1 MKKICL
7 SLLLLIFFHSLS
19 IGQDVYIYN
28 SKGDKIYFNKTGKN
42 VIRIENISDTNTVK
56 EIKRLD
62 SNAIVLT
69 NQLVISDINT
79 SRISTFSAK
88 SSISTTDLLSVGEDF
103 YWVEKNGIILKVKP
117 GIDVDTLLN
126 LNNIGYK
133 KREQLGSDENVFIV
147 ELQNGYDAISICN
160 SLFESGNVV
169 FAQPNWGMYG
179 KFVQNDK
186 YSYQWN
192 LHTNSA
198 YDINVEAAWNLAE
211 GEGIKVAVLDEG
223 VELTHPD
230 LVTNLLPGYD
240 VVDAPQV
247 GAEGSNK
254 AIDDHGTRCAGIIA
268 ASDNN
273 IGIKGIAYKSKIIP
287 IRIGHSDSND
297 SRYWE
302 TTSTGIVRAIT
313 YAWDTAGADILSNSW
328 SHSGDKSE
336 AIYNEINRAIQYGR
350 GGKGCVV
357 AFAAGNNDSNEVR
370 YPSYLPNVI
379 SVGAMS
385 PCGERKSPASC
396 DGETSWGSNYGSGL
410 NVVAPGVLIPTTDI
424 NSGYV
429 NNFNGTSAACPHVAG
444 VAALMLSANPNLTS
458 AQVKN
463 IIEQTAK
470 KIRPDLYVY
479 SDSSIYPN
487 GTWNNQVGYGLVDAY
502 AAVTKAMDVDLY
514 ISDTTGD
521 NGAENLALKY
531 MWNSPDIWIE
541 DLDGNTVNNPV
552 EGGEYKVC
560 VRIHNK
566 SNIPST
572 GNERLFLNWAKAGIN
587 LPWPNGWN
595 GSRTIDC
602 DGEKYMSGSIGNS
615 NGIIISEIIQPNSFI
630 EKKIS
635 WYIPLSEDF
644 NCGIFA
650 GSEELWHFCLLARV
664 HDSDTI
670 IGENLNSYPIDT
682 FVTLNNNVAWKNLT
696 VIEGSNN
703 RAVVWLQNH
712 FNTAQKFR
720 LHFTA
725 HPNSKNESLSK
736 YAETYIRLS
745 PNVFKAWTSGGKKG
759 NGISVVDENRLR
771 ITSDN
776 ATLEN
781 IPLPANAVGMLETE
795 VNFLSEAI
803 PQDKTFTFDIAM
815 YDANG
820 KTLYGGEH
828 YMAIRDDKRTFDVVA
843 MQNQTA
849 MPEESVTFN
858 AVNIGEP
865 ATYVW
870 YNAAGDSI
878 ASGTTLSTTATQ
890 SQQYRL
896 SVQATA
902 DGYKGYDTVSLVVRN
917 AVITSLSPN
926 PATNQVVV
934 SYSVTNQVQSG
945 TVQIANTNGIVLSST
960 PFTAPQ
966 TSTTLNLQNLT
977 AGQYN
982 VRLVSSTGEVM
993 DTKTL
998 IVQ

>member
-1 MKKICL
+1 MKKIFSTL
-7 SLLLLIFFHSLS
+7 ILLIFFHLAS

-28 SKGDKIYFNKTGKN
+28 SKGDKIYFNRTGRN
-42 VIRIENISDTNTVK
+42 VIRIENISDSNVVK
-56 EIKRLD
+56 EIEMLD

-69 NQLVISDINT
+69 NQQVISDINT
-79 SRISTFSAK
+79 SRIRAFSAK
-88 SSISTTDLLSVGEDF
+88 SSISTTELLSIGEEF
-103 YWVEKNGIILKVKP
+103 YWVEKNGIILKMKP
-117 GIDVDTLLN
+117 GIDVDSLLN

-133 KREQLGSDENVFIV
+133 KREQLGSDESVFIV

-179 KFVQNDK
+179 KFAQNDR

-223 VELTHPD
+223 IELTHPD
-230 LVTNLLPGYD
+230 LVANLLPGYD
-240 VVDAPQV
+240 ATDGSQV
-247 GAEGSNK
+247 GGEGSHQ
-254 AIDDHGTRCAGIIA
+254 AGDDHGTRCAGIIA
-268 ASDNN
+268 AADNS

-287 IRIGHSDSND
+287 IRIAYSDPNRQDKKWKS
-297 SRYWE
+297 
-302 TTSTGIVRAIT
+302 TTEWNVNAIE
-313 YAWDTAGADILSNSW
+313 YAWRTVGADVLSNSW
-328 SHSGDKSE
+328 SYRNNFDD
-336 AIYNEINRAIQYGR
+336 AVNYEINRAIQYGR
-350 GGKGCVV
+350 GGKGCIVV
-357 AFAAGNNDSNEVR
+357 FAAGNYDSNEVK

-385 PCGERKSPASC
+385 PCGERKSPTSC

-463 IIEQTAK
+463 IIEQTAQ

-479 SDSSIYPN
+479 TNTSTHPN
-487 GTWNNQVGYGLVDAY
+487 GTWNDSVGYGLVDAY
-502 AAVTKAMDVDLY
+502 AAVMKAIDVDLY

-541 DLDGNTVNNPV
+541 ELGGGSVDNPI
-552 EGGEYKVC
+552 GGRTYNVC

-566 SNIPST
+566 SNVPST
-572 GNERLFLNWAKAGIN
+572 GNERLFINWAKAGVN
-587 LPWPNGWN
+587 LPWPGGWD

-602 DGEKYMSGSIGNS
+602 DGEKYMSGSVTYS
-615 NGIIISEIIQPNSFI
+615 NGEPIPVIPANSSYT
-630 EKKIS
+630 KKVQ
-635 WYIPLSEDF
+635 WFVPFAEDY
-644 NCGIFA
+644 NCGIFE
-650 GSEELWHFCLLARV
+650 GSAEQLHFCLLARV
-664 HDSDTI
+664 HDDDTI
-670 IGENLNSYPIDT
+670 VGENLNSYPIDT
-682 FVTLNNNVAWKNLT
+682 FVTQNNNVAWKN
-696 VIEGSNN
+696 ISIINGAKNK
-703 RAVVWLQNH
+703 AVVWLQNH
-712 FNTAQKFR
+712 LSTTQMFR

-725 HPNSKNESLSK
+725 HPNSKNELLGQ

-745 PNVFKAWTSGGKKG
+745 PNVYEAWNASGRKG
-759 NGISVVDENRLR
+759 TGISEAGENRLR
-771 ITSDN
+771 ITENN
-776 ATLEN
+776 ATLKD
-781 IPLPANAVGMLETE
+781 ISLPANAVGMLETE
-795 VNFLSEAI
+795 VNFLSEVI

-815 YDANG
+815 YDSKG

-828 YMAIRDDKRTFDVVA
+828 YKAIRDDNRTFDVVA

-849 MPEESVTFN
+849 MAQESITFS
-858 AVNIGEP
+858 AINIGEP
-865 ATYVW
+865 ATYLW

-917 AVITSLSPN
+917 GAITSLSPN
-926 PATNQVVV
+926 PTSGHAVVTYNLTSSV
-934 SYSVTNQVQSG
+934 SAASIVVTNSSG
-945 TVQIANTNGIVLSST
+945 LAVYSSAINVSAT
-960 PFTAPQ
+960 TH
-966 TSTTLNLQNLT
+966 TLNVQNLV
-977 AGQYN
+977 AGQYS
-982 VRLVSSTGEVM
+982 VRLVSATGEVL
-993 DTKTL
+993 DSKTL

>member
-1 MKKICL
+1 MKKIF
-7 SLLLLIFFHSLS
+7 STFILLIFFHLASM
-19 IGQDVYIYN
+19 GQDVYIYN
-28 SKGDKIYFNKTGKN
+28 SKGDKIYFNKTGRN

-69 NQLVISDINT
+69 NQQVISDISI

-88 SSISTTDLLSVGEDF
+88 SSVSSTDLLSIGEHF
-103 YWVEKNGIILKVKP
+103 YWVEKNSIILKMKP
-117 GIDVDTLLN
+117 GIDVDSLLN
-126 LNNIGYK
+126 SNNIGYK
-133 KREQLGSDENVFIV
+133 KREQLGSDKSVFIV
-147 ELQNGYDAISICN
+147 ELQNGYNAISICN

-179 KFVQNDK
+179 KFAQNDK

-223 VELTHPD
+223 IELTHPD

-240 VVDAPQV
+240 VTDGPQV

-254 AIDDHGTRCAGIIA
+254 AGDDHGTRCAGIIA
-268 ASDNN
+268 AADNN

-287 IRIGHSDSND
+287 IRIAYSDPNSQD
-297 SRYWE
+297 KKWKS
-302 TTSTGIVRAIT
+302 TTEWNVDAIE
-313 YAWDTAGADILSNSW
+313 YAWKTAGADVLSNSW
-328 SHSGDKSE
+328 YYKSGLDD
-336 AIYNEINRAIQYGR
+336 AVNNEIDSAIVQGR
-350 GGKGCVV
+350 GGKGCIVFFCTGNDTSNVV
-357 AFAAGNNDSNEVR
+357 KYPAALS
-370 YPSYLPNVI
+370 NVI
-379 SVGAMS
+379 AVGSINSSGIKA
-385 PCGERKSPASC
+385 
-396 DGETSWGSNYGSGL
+396 TSSNYGLNL
-410 NVVAPGVLIPTTDI
+410 NVVAPGVGITTTDI
-424 NSGYV
+424 NGGYCY
-429 NNFNGTSAACPHVAG
+429 NYGGTSAACPHVAG
-444 VAALMLSANPNLTS
+444 VAALMLSANPNLTAS
-458 AQVKN
+458 QVKN
-463 IIEQTAK
+463 IIEQTAR
-470 KIRPDLYVY
+470 KIRPERYVY
-479 SDSSIYPN
+479 TNTSAHPN
-487 GTWNNQVGYGLVDAY
+487 GTWNDSVGYGLVDAY

-521 NGAENLALKY
+521 NGAENLSLEY
-531 MWNSPDIWIE
+531 MWNSPSIWIE

-566 SNIPST
+566 SNVPST
-572 GNERLFLNWAKAGIN
+572 GNERLFINWAKAGVN
-587 LPWPNGWN
+587 LPWPGGWD
-595 GSRTIDC
+595 GSKTIDC

-635 WYIPLSEDF
+635 WYVPLSEDF

-664 HDSDTI
+664 HDGDTI
-670 IGENLNSYPIDT
+670 MGEDSGYEIGH
-682 FVTLNNNVAWKNLT
+682 FVKCNNNVAWKNLT

-703 RAVVWLQNH
+703 KAVVWLQNH
-712 FNTAQKFR
+712 FNTAKKFG

-725 HPNSKNESLSK
+725 HRNSKNELLSK

-745 PNVFKAWTSGGKKG
+745 PNVFKAWASGGKKG
-759 NGISVVDENRLR
+759 NGISVVGENRLR

-795 VNFLSEAI
+795 VNFLSEVI

-815 YDANG
+815 YDSNG

-828 YMAIRDDKRTFDVVA
+828 YMAIRDDNRTFDVVA

-849 MPEESVTFN
+849 MPEEPVTFN

-917 AVITSLSPN
+917 GAITSLSPN

-934 SYSVTNQVQSG
+934 SYALSNQVQGG
-945 TVQIANTNGIVLSST
+945 TIQIANANGVVMLSTSFSNT
-960 PFTAPQ
+960 Q
-966 TSTTLNLQNLT
+966 TSATLNLQNFT
-977 AGQYN
+977 AGQYS
-982 VRLVSSTGEVM
+982 VRLVSATGEVL
-993 DTKTL
+993 DSKTL